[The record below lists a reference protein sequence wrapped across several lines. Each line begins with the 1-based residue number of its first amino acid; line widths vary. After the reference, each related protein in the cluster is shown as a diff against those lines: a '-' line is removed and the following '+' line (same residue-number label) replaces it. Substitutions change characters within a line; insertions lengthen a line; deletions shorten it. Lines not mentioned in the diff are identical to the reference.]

1 MSKKIQEKIALVKA
15 VEQAYS
21 DLEYRLNCAK
31 SNYDYAVDNG
41 YSDESIEIAKREMDA
56 WDKIVKA
63 LEGLI

>member
-31 SNYDYAVDNG
+31 SNYDYAVENN
-41 YSDESIEIAKREMDA
+41 YTDESIEIAKREMEA
-56 WDKIVKA
+56 WDKVVKA

>member
-1 MSKKIQEKIALVKA
+1 MTKKIREKVALVKA
-15 VEQAYS
+15 VEQAYG

-31 SNYDYAVDNG
+31 SNYDYDVENG
-41 YSDESIEIAKREMDA
+41 YSEDVIENAKIEMEA